1 MELSPP
7 VFTTYGLSRLG
18 FEHRT
23 FRLRGERSNP
33 LRHRRGW
40 LPSLPSHYHSA
51 KRSALGASVTGPRRW
66 PLMFA
71 PCHSTCGT
79 LKNPHC
85 WMAISTC
92 TEHRS
97 KFAALHRQWWRLQM
111 SEKSSSKMKNTK
123 QTNKQQDGNQ
133 TNQFYSYF
141 TRWNFAWVKC
151 REITFR
157 RIMVHAPM
165 TSDAEF
171 EKGSNTM
178 FEFSSVK
185 RKMSTIT
192 SW

>member
-111 SEKSSSKMKNTK
+111 SEKSSSRMKNTK
-123 QTNKQQDGNQ
+123 QTNKQQDQ
-133 TNQFYSYF
+133 VIKPISF
-141 TRWNFAWVKC
+141 TPTLQDEILPESNVVRLHSGGLWSTHQWLVMQNLKKEVILCLNFL
-151 REITFR
+151 
-157 RIMVHAPM
+157 P
-165 TSDAEF
+165 
-171 EKGSNTM
+171 
-178 FEFSSVK
+178 
-185 RKMSTIT
+185 
-192 SW
+192 